1 MKIIMKPIMLF
12 LCAALL
18 QACSVEKII
27 SSDDMPST
35 ENGTFT
41 ENGRF
46 FVAGGSFIYEVKSA
60 GGEAYRH
67 EILVSGD
74 ISGEPCIFS
83 GMTSTG
89 NTIYATCTIFVPT
102 DENIL
107 GLRPTT
113 ASLYRIDLD
122 NGYIDTVLL
131 PYLDDN
137 FAANGMAVMANGD
150 ILLSNFVADI
160 IPGEAAII
168 KVSIVDDENF
178 EVEWS
183 DWLSAEK
190 GGKAPNGLQI
200 EGNTLYFASGNTLSK
215 IIIDENGEAE
225 SIEKLYS
232 TIFTNI
238 LDDLAI
244 LEDSIAV
251 AEISYPGV
259 SPVDVQNITFIDK
272 DSGKLVSIV
281 PMPDNTAKP
290 SSISLAKGNLFP
302 GDALIITDYFNGGL
316 YMLTGYEN

>member
-137 FAANGMAVMANGD
+137 FAANGMAV
-150 ILLSNFVADI
+150 
-160 IPGEAAII
+160 
-168 KVSIVDDENF
+168 
-178 EVEWS
+178 
-183 DWLSAEK
+183 
-190 GGKAPNGLQI
+190 
-200 EGNTLYFASGNTLSK
+200 
-215 IIIDENGEAE
+215 
-225 SIEKLYS
+225 
-232 TIFTNI
+232 
-238 LDDLAI
+238 
-244 LEDSIAV
+244 
-251 AEISYPGV
+251 
-259 SPVDVQNITFIDK
+259 
-272 DSGKLVSIV
+272 
-281 PMPDNTAKP
+281 
-290 SSISLAKGNLFP
+290 
-302 GDALIITDYFNGGL
+302 
-316 YMLTGYEN
+316 